1 MKKKKFKRWLVFLAL
16 AVVVGTM
23 ALNFLAYRHAYA
35 MMHFTTGKPRCPI
48 LFLHGTA
55 DPRAHIEEARR
66 VFAAVSAPKRF
77 KEFTAAG
84 HEASVVRFPAEW
96 NETVGQ
102 FLAEV
107 ENHTV
112 QRTGASRFPRD
123 EIQTPS
129 AAASRR

>member
-1 MKKKKFKRWLVFLAL
+1 VKKKKFKRWLVFLAL
-16 AVVVGTM
+16 AVVVGIM

-55 DPRAHIEEARR
+55 DPRAHLEEARR

-96 NETVGQ
+96 KKQ
-102 FLAEV
+102 SDSFW
-107 ENHTV
+107 
-112 QRTGASRFPRD
+112 QKWRTRRCSEREPAVLLGVKSKH
-123 EIQTPS
+123 PS
-129 AAASRR
+129 AAGSRR